1 MSLNLK
7 RKFVRFLL
15 GTTAVF
21 LFTACGKPDQKE
33 QYNGKALIVQKC
45 ASCHNLKMPPDTYE
59 DEKAPPMMAVVFHL
73 KDFMKISMNDEK
85 FSKFI
90 PFVQDY
96 VINPSKDK
104 SYCDK
109 ESLKTYGVMPSQ
121 KGNVTKDELEA
132 IASYMYDFY
141 DQQTYL
147 TQMQKRAAFEALP
160 KGEQLARSNGCFNCH
175 AMNKSVVAPSF
186 AQISKRD
193 AKEIRDTIQNG
204 SQGKWKGFHVMMPAF
219 KSILTHG
226 HILTL
231 QQWIQKDTPQRQ
243 EESAVKNRVE
253 TPWKVKN
260 DI

>member
-1 MSLNLK
+1 MYLNLK

-15 GTTAVF
+15 GTTAVL
-21 LFTACGKPDQKE
+21 LFTACGKSDQKE
-33 QYNGKALIVQKC
+33 QYNGEALIVQKC

-132 IASYMYDFY
+132 IASYMYDYY
-141 DQQTYL
+141 DQQKYL
-147 TQMQKRAAFEALP
+147 TQMQKKAAFEALP
-160 KGEQLARSNGCFNCH
+160 KGEQLARNNGCFNCH

-193 AKEIRDTIQNG
+193 AKEIRDVIQNG

-219 KSILTHG
+219 KSRLSQKD
-226 HILTL
+226 L
-231 QQWIQKDTPQRQ
+231 QIVQKWIQTCVNKPQ
-243 EESAVKNRVE
+243 ETKPDINTTE
-253 TPWKVKN
+253 TPWKVKHA
-260 DI
+260 I

>member
-1 MSLNLK
+1 MCFQFK
-7 RKFVRFLL
+7 RKLIRVLL
-15 GTTAVF
+15 GSTAIF
-21 LFTACGKPDQKE
+21 FFTACGEYGQKE
-33 QYNGKALIVQKC
+33 QYNGETLLMQKC
-45 ASCHNLKMPPDTYE
+45 AMCHNLKMPPDTYE

-121 KGNVTKDELEA
+121 KGSVTKDELEA
-132 IASYMYDFY
+132 IASYMYDYY
-141 DQQTYL
+141 DQQKYL
-147 TQMQKRAAFEALP
+147 TQMQKKAAFEALP
-160 KGEQLARSNGCFNCH
+160 KGEQLARNNGCFNCH
-175 AMNKSVVAPSF
+175 AMNKSMAAPSF

-193 AKEIRDTIQNG
+193 AKEIRDIIENG

-219 KSILTHG
+219 KSKLTQE

-231 QQWIQKDTPQRQ
+231 QEWIQKDTPKKQ
-243 EESAVKNRVE
+243 EARPVKNRVE
-253 TPWKVKN
+253 TPWKVKK
-260 DI
+260 